1 MNPDMET
8 PMDTLSPGWKCL
20 LVAAILVP
28 VAYFGA
34 QVLAA
39 PYFPNYSILTT
50 SASDL
55 GSDLSS
61 RPGILN
67 SGALLTGMLALLGS
81 AGLAGSLPRIGAG
94 KLAACALA
102 LCVAS
107 AGLASLWAGWH
118 PLPSPR
124 HDPGALGAGM
134 FVAPFAAVWAA
145 WRLSPTGT
153 LRWALSLNAIAFV
166 ALAAVMFGVGAVDL
180 SACRGLV
187 QKLLAVASFLPSA
200 VIAAIAIR
208 RSGRRTSAIR

>member
-1 MNPDMET
+1 MNSNTEVLMN
-8 PMDTLSPGWKCL
+8 TLSPARKVL
-20 LVAAILVP
+20 LVAAVLVP
-28 VAYFGA
+28 VVYFGA

-39 PYFPNYSILTT
+39 PYFPNYNLLTT

-67 SGALLTGMLALLGS
+67 TGALLTGVLALLGS
-81 AGLAGSLPRIGAG
+81 VGLAGSLPRVGAG

-107 AGLASLWAGWH
+107 AGVASLWAGWH

-124 HDPGALGAGM
+124 HDPGALGIGM
-134 FVAPFAAVWAA
+134 FVAPFAAVWVA
-145 WRLSPTGT
+145 WRMSAAGR
-153 LRWALSLNAIAFV
+153 LRWVLSLNAVAFI
-166 ALAAVMFGVGAVDL
+166 ALAAIMFGVGRIDL
-180 SACRGLV
+180 SACGGLM
-187 QKLLAVASFLPSA
+187 QKLIAVTSFSPSA

-208 RSGRRTSAIR
+208 RSGRPADAIR

>member
-1 MNPDMET
+1 MDM
-8 PMDTLSPGWKCL
+8 LSPGRKLL

-28 VAYFGA
+28 VVYFGA

-39 PYFPNYSILTT
+39 PYFPDYSLLTT

-67 SGALLTGMLALLGS
+67 TGALLTGVLALLGS
-81 AGLAGSLPRIGAG
+81 VGLAMSLPRIGAG

-107 AGLASLWAGWH
+107 AGLASLWAGGH

-145 WRLSPTGT
+145 WRLPPAGA
-153 LRWALSLNAIAFV
+153 LRWTLSLNAVAFV
-166 ALAAVMFGVGAVDL
+166 ALAAIMFGVGDIDL
-180 SACRGLV
+180 SACGGLM
-187 QKLLAVASFLPSA
+187 QKLLAVASFSPSA

-208 RSGRRTSAIR
+208 RSGRNGGGIR

>member
-1 MNPDMET
+1 MNPNTEAL
-8 PMDTLSPGWKCL
+8 MDTLSPGWKVL
-20 LVAAILVP
+20 LVAAVLVP
-28 VAYFGA
+28 VVYFGA

-67 SGALLTGMLALLGS
+67 IGALFTGVLALLGS
-81 AGLAGSLPRIGAG
+81 AGLAGSLPRVGAG
-94 KLAACALA
+94 KLAARALA

-107 AGLASLWAGWH
+107 AGAASFWAGWH

-124 HDPGALGAGM
+124 HDPGALGIGM
-134 FVAPFAAVWAA
+134 FFAPFAAVWVA
-145 WRLSPTGT
+145 WRMSAAGR
-153 LRWALSLNAIAFV
+153 LRWVLSLNAVAFIV
-166 ALAAVMFGVGAVDL
+166 LAAIMFGVGRIDL
-180 SACRGLV
+180 SACGGLM
-187 QKLLAVASFLPSA
+187 QKLIAVTSFSPSA

-208 RSGRRTSAIR
+208 RSRRPADAIR